1 MRAEHDETDHLSRH
15 ALIEQIAYGEE
26 VTKRFGHL
34 LALDLQHLVVEPVA
48 RHLVGAIGAAALG
61 NLVLVVGELQIQTA
75 AVDVKDMGLALR
87 LVRQTVLTQ
96 GLFPQQLVRHGGAFD
111 VPARA
116 ATAPGAVPPRRRV
129 VRRFPQHEVH
139 RVTLVGRNLDPRAG
153 NHIVDRPARQRAI
166 GFVAFDRK

>member
-15 ALIEQIAYGEE
+15 VLLQQIAHGEE

-34 LALDLQHLVVEPVA
+34 LALDLQHLVVQPVA

-61 NLVLVVGELQIQTA
+61 DLVLVVGELQVQTA
-75 AVDVKDMGLALR
+75 AVDVKDVRCALR

-96 GLFPQQLVRHGGAFD
+96 GLFPQQFVRHGGTFD
-111 VPARA
+111 VPAGA

-129 VRRFPQHEVH
+129 VRRLPQYEVH
-139 RVTLVGRNLDPRAG
+139 RVFFVGGHLHPRAG
-153 NHIVDRPARQRAI
+153 DHIIDGTP
-166 GFVAFDRK
+166 